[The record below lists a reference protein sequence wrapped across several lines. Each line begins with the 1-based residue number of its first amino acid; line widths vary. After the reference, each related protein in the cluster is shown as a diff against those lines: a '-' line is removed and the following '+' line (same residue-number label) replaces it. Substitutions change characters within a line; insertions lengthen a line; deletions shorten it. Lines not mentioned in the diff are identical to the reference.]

1 MASESADPALSP
13 AALSFVISGKTWK
26 LGDAIYSI
34 GVGAIKKKKW
44 SQLLDPIMPPQGQK
58 ESSWAKGLGTNIV

>member
-13 AALSFVISGKTWK
+13 ATLSFIISGKTWK

-34 GVGAIKKKKW
+34 GVGAIKKKEMVA
-44 SQLLDPIMPPQGQK
+44 LLDLILPQQGQK